1 MIALLW
7 ASRDSVNPSAQ
18 LKSKVFESFSVVVE
32 STVHAA
38 SLAHVIH
45 THTPCDS
52 RLGKTERFVRIF
64 SFVSLWCYR
73 TVALDESS
81 LRVLCRIS
89 YNATVMEFLFRT
101 VRSTSHESRRS
112 ITVPR
117 VLVFEG
123 SLAHYHCWKRKPF
136 ATLKSDQCLR
146 SRVLLTIYNTIP
158 LSFRSFRSLKT
169 TST

>member
-1 MIALLW
+1 MRGSGHHVI
-7 ASRDSVNPSAQ
+7 PSTRR
-18 LKSKVFESFSVVVE
+18 LNSSPFESVFVVVE

-38 SLAHVIH
+38 PLSHVIH
-45 THTPCDS
+45 THTLPDF
-52 RLGKTERFVRIF
+52 RLGKTERFVRNF

-89 YNATVMEFLFRT
+89 YNATVMECPFKP
-101 VRSTSHESRRS
+101 VRSSSHESRRS

-117 VLVFEG
+117 IPVCEG

-136 ATLKSDQCLR
+136 ATLKSDQCLS
-146 SRVLLTIYNTIP
+146 SRVLLTIYNTTP
-158 LSFRSFRSLKT
+158 LPFRSFRGLET
-169 TST
+169 TSI

>member
-1 MIALLW
+1 MIPLTRRLN
-7 ASRDSVNPSAQ
+7 SSP
-18 LKSKVFESFSVVVE
+18 FESFSVVVE

-45 THTPCDS
+45 THTLCDS

-64 SFVSLWCYR
+64 SFVPLWCYR
-73 TVALDESS
+73 HVALDESR

-89 YNATVMEFLFRT
+89 YYATVMEFPFRT
-101 VRSTSHESRRS
+101 VRSTSYESRRS

-117 VLVFEG
+117 VPVFEG

-136 ATLKSDQCLR
+136 ATLKSDQCLS
-146 SRVLLTIYNTIP
+146 SRVLLAIYNTTP
-158 LSFRSFRSLKT
+158 LPFRSFRGLET
-169 TST
+169 TSI